1 MLTPDPT
8 FPPLLTGHPVPAS
21 ADVFETAC
29 AEARAGRFSAGDLVW
44 SRRTDVVALALILE
58 PEVVPDRAV
67 EMLFLAMVA
76 ANDALGAIT
85 PPETAL
91 TFLWPDVFKVNGATV
106 GHVRLATSDEVDED
120 GAPLW
125 LVVALDFRLA
135 PLDGPLEP
143 GETPDRTSLIDEGA
157 VDLDRTQVIDSLSRH
172 LLTWIHSW
180 DVDGFAPV
188 LENWLF
194 RAEGY
199 RGPHAVKTADG
210 LVEGTFLGLD
220 EGGNLLLKRDAAAGG
235 DTVSLKLN
243 EHLTSHSL
251 EASEA

>member
-8 FPPLLTGHPVPAS
+8 FPPLLTGHAVPAS
-21 ADVFETAC
+21 ADVFEDAC
-29 AEARAGRFSAGDLVW
+29 RGAQDGRFGAGDFVW
-44 SRRTDVVALALILE
+44 SRRTDTVSLALVLE
-58 PEVVPDRAV
+58 PEVPASRSF
-67 EMLFLAMVA
+67 EMLFLTMVA

-91 TFLWPDVFKVNGATV
+91 TFLWPDVFKVNGAKV
-106 GHVRLATSDEVDED
+106 GRARLATSDELDDD

-125 LVVALDFRLA
+125 LTVALEFRLA

-157 VDLDRTQVIDSLSRH
+157 VDLDRTQVIESLSRH

-188 LENWLF
+188 LDNWLF

-199 RGPHAVKTADG
+199 RGAHAVESVG
-210 LVEGTFLGLD
+210 GVVEGTFLGLD
-220 EGGNLLLKRDAAAGG
+220 EEGNLLIKRDAASGG
-235 DTVSLKLN
+235 DTLSLRLR
-243 EHLTSHSL
+243 EHLSSHSL

>member
-8 FPPLLTGHPVPAS
+8 FPPLLTGHAVPAS
-21 ADVFETAC
+21 EDVFQTAC
-29 AEARAGRFSAGDLVW
+29 DGASAGRLSAGDLIW
-44 SRRTDVVALALILE
+44 SRRTDVVSLAVVLE
-58 PEVVPDRAV
+58 PDVSPERGV

-91 TFLWPDVFKVNGATV
+91 TFLWPDVFKVNGAKV
-106 GHVRLATSDEVDED
+106 GTVRLAMSDQLDGE

-125 LVVALDFRLA
+125 LTVALDFRLA

-157 VDLDRTQVIDSLSRH
+157 VDLDRTQVIESLSRH

-180 DVDGFAPV
+180 GVDGFAPV

-199 RGPHAVKTADG
+199 RGPHAVETPGGTVA
-210 LVEGTFLGLD
+210 GTFLGLD
-220 EGGNLLLKRDAAAGG
+220 EAGNLLLKRDASAGG
-235 DTVSLKLN
+235 DSVSLKLY
-243 EHLTSHSL
+243 EHLSSHSL

>member
-1 MLTPDPT
+1 MDNDT
-8 FPPLLTGHPVPAS
+8 FNMSMRKFLKQVGVTSQQALEAHVRD

-29 AEARAGRFSAGDLVW
+29 AEAGAGRFSAGDLVW
-44 SRRTDVVALALILE
+44 SRRTDVVSLALVLE
-58 PEVVPDRAV
+58 PEVPPDRAV

-106 GHVRLATSDEVDED
+106 GQVRLATSDEVDED

-157 VDLDRTQVIDSLSRH
+157 VDLDRTQ
-172 LLTWIHSW
+172 
-180 DVDGFAPV
+180 APFSDWTRV
-188 LENWLF
+188 
-194 RAEGY
+194 A
-199 RGPHAVKTADG
+199 
-210 LVEGTFLGLD
+210 
-220 EGGNLLLKRDAAAGG
+220 NLLLKRDAAAGG
-235 DTVSLKLN
+235 DTLSLKLN
-243 EHLTSHSL
+243 EHL
-251 EASEA
+251 